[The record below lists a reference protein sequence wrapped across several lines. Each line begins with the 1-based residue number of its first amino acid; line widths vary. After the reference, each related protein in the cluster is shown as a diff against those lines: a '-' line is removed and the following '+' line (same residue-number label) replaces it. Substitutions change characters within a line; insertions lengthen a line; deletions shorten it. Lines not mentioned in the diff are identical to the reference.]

1 MPDAAQWTTVSEDT
15 EEEIKIIFDT
25 IGDEFI
31 GTYLGTRT
39 LTNNDE
45 QYVQFRF
52 RGSDNGE
59 TYFTNGSHSLR
70 QGMSTVRPGQLCKIT
85 YAKDIDTGQ
94 ESPMRSFRVEVAK
107 TTRASQQTRRAS
119 SNS

>member
-1 MPDAAQWTTVSEDT
+1 
-15 EEEIKIIFDT
+15 
-25 IGDEFI
+25 
-31 GTYLGTRT
+31 
-39 LTNNDE
+39 
-45 QYVQFRF
+45 
-52 RGSDNGE
+52 
-59 TYFTNGSHSLR
+59 
-70 QGMSTVRPGQLCKIT
+70 MSTVRPGQLCKIT